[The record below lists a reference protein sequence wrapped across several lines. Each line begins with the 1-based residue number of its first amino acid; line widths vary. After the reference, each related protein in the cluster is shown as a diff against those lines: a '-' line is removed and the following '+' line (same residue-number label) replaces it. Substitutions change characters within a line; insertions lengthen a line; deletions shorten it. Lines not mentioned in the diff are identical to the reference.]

1 MIVEISH
8 FLTILATG
16 LFLLSGLFVLFSNQ
30 NEYISNLIA
39 RTYSHAFFF
48 LIVSF
53 GLYIWLAATDNFS
66 VLYIASHS
74 NSALPT
80 FYKIS
85 SIWSAH
91 EGSMFLWIVFL
102 ALWGFIF
109 NINISQNNPL
119 KSLAIGTLSII
130 IVGFL
135 LFLLLTSN
143 PFQTIL
149 PIPPNN
155 GADINPVLQDPA
167 LVIHPPTL
175 YLGYVGFGIPFA
187 CAIAFLIK
195 GNSDIEWELMV
206 KKWSILA
213 WIFLTIGITLGSW
226 WAYYEL
232 GWGGYW
238 FWDPVEN
245 VALMPWLAS
254 TAFIHSLSVSIK
266 SKRLRVWTILLAIS
280 VFSLSLFGAFIVR
293 SGIIDSVHSFAND
306 PERGLYLLGFI
317 TVIIMTS
324 LILFVLRFSKIQSK
338 EKIKRFSKESFIS
351 INNIFFGVLI
361 FSVML
366 GVIYPLIYEYL
377 FDQKI
382 SVGAPFY
389 SAIFS
394 PIVLLACVFLIFS
407 VDSKWARKFKFNLVS
422 LPILFST
429 MVSLL
434 ITFIFFYLYEINDI
448 YMNLLIFIG
457 FLIICRYIFEILQS
471 FRFKKYINSFSAIA
485 HMALGLLLIS
495 ISLNSVLS
503 IERAI
508 SLKID
513 ETEKYKDLTIYFQ
526 NINLSNYSNYDSI
539 EADLLIQTSNGKSF
553 MLSPEKRRYFTRG
566 QITTE
571 TAIHA
576 TPLRDIYMT
585 IGDQLDDGS
594 WVVNIQINYLIRWIW
609 FSAALMSLAGILLI
623 VTNNRASIRNKKQD
637 YEITT

>member
-1 MIVEISH
+1 MIIEISH
-8 FLTILATG
+8 FFTILATG
-16 LFLLSGLFVLFSNQ
+16 LFLLSGIFAVSIKNT
-30 NEYISNLIA
+30 EYVSNLIS
-39 RTYSHAFFF
+39 RTYSHAFLF
-48 LIVSF
+48 LLISF
-53 GLYIWLAATDNFS
+53 GLYVWLAATDNFS

-74 NSALPT
+74 NSDLPT

-102 ALWGFIF
+102 ALWGYLFNF
-109 NINISQNNPL
+109 NITQTNPI
-119 KSLAIGTLSII
+119 KSLAIGILSLI

-149 PIPPNN
+149 PIPPSN

-187 CAIAFLIK
+187 CALAFLIK
-195 GNSDIEWELMV
+195 GNTEIEWELIV
-206 KKWSILA
+206 QKWSVVA

-245 VALMPWLAS
+245 VALMPWLAA

-266 SKRLRVWTILLAIS
+266 SKRLRVWTLLLSIL

-317 TVIIMTS
+317 SVIIITS
-324 LILFVLRFSKIQSK
+324 LVLFVIRFSKIQS
-338 EKIKRFSKESFIS
+338 ITRVKRFSKESFIS
-351 INNIFFGVLI
+351 INNIFFGVLV

-377 FDQKI
+377 FNQKI

-389 SAIFS
+389 TAIFS
-394 PIVLLACVFLIFS
+394 PIVLIACIFLIFS
-407 VDSKWARKFKFNLVS
+407 IDSKWSREFKLNLMN
-422 LPILFST
+422 LPIILST
-429 MVSLL
+429 TLSFL
-434 ITFIFFYLYEINDI
+434 ITFVFKFLYKIDDV
-448 YMNLLIFIG
+448 YMNLLIFVG
-457 FLIICRYIFEILQS
+457 FLIICRYIFEIYKS
-471 FRFKKYINSFSAIA
+471 ISAKKYINPFSAIA

-503 IERAI
+503 SERAMSI
-508 SLKID
+508 KID
-513 ETEKYKDLTIYFQ
+513 ETESYKDLTIYFQ
-526 NINLSNYSNYDSI
+526 NVNLSEAYNYDAI
-539 EADLLIQTSNGKSF
+539 EADLLIQTTNGESF
-553 MLSPEKRRYFTRG
+553 LLSPEKRRYFTRG

-576 TPLRDIYMT
+576 SLLRDIYMT

-609 FSAALMSLAGILLI
+609 FSAILMCMAGIMLI
-623 VTNNRASIRNKKQD
+623 FSKKRLRR
-637 YEITT
+637 

>member
-1 MIVEISH
+1 MIIEISH
-8 FLTILATG
+8 FFAILATG
-16 LFLLSGLFVLFSNQ
+16 LFLLSGIFAVSIKNT
-30 NEYISNLIA
+30 EYVSNLIS
-39 RTYSHAFFF
+39 RTYSHAFLF
-48 LIVSF
+48 LLISF
-53 GLYIWLAATDNFS
+53 GLYVWLAATDNFS

-74 NSALPT
+74 NSDLPT

-102 ALWGFIF
+102 ALWGCLFNF
-109 NINISQNNPL
+109 NITQTNPI
-119 KSLAIGTLSII
+119 KSLAIGILSLI

-149 PIPPNN
+149 PIPPSN

-187 CAIAFLIK
+187 CALAFLIK
-195 GNSDIEWELMV
+195 GNTEIEWELMV
-206 KKWSILA
+206 QKWSVVA

-245 VALMPWLAS
+245 VALMPWLAA

-266 SKRLRVWTILLAIS
+266 SKRLRVWTLLLSIL

-317 TVIIMTS
+317 SVIIITS
-324 LILFVLRFSKIQSK
+324 LVLFVIRFSKIQS
-338 EKIKRFSKESFIS
+338 IIRVKRFSKESFIS
-351 INNIFFGVLI
+351 INNIFFGVLV

-377 FDQKI
+377 FNQKI

-389 SAIFS
+389 TAIFS
-394 PIVLLACVFLIFS
+394 PIVLIACIFLIFS
-407 VDSKWARKFKFNLVS
+407 IDSKWSREFKLNLMN
-422 LPILFST
+422 LPIILST
-429 MVSLL
+429 TLSFL
-434 ITFIFFYLYEINDI
+434 ITFAFKFLYKIDDV
-448 YMNLLIFIG
+448 YMNLLIFVG
-457 FLIICRYIFEILQS
+457 FLIICRYIFEIYKS
-471 FRFKKYINSFSAIA
+471 ISAKKYINPFSAIA

-503 IERAI
+503 TERAMSI
-508 SLKID
+508 KID
-513 ETEKYKDLTIYFQ
+513 ETESYKDLTIYFQ
-526 NINLSNYSNYDSI
+526 NVNLSEAYNYDAI
-539 EADLLIQTSNGKSF
+539 EADLLVQTTNGESF
-553 MLSPEKRRYFTRG
+553 LLSPEKRRYFTRG

-576 TPLRDIYMT
+576 SLLRDIYMT

-609 FSAALMSLAGILLI
+609 FSAILMCMAGIMLI
-623 VTNNRASIRNKKQD
+623 FSKKRLRR
-637 YEITT
+637 

>member
-16 LFLLSGLFVLFSNQ
+16 LFLLSGLFATFIN
-30 NEYISNLIA
+30 NTEYISNLIA

-48 LIVSF
+48 LIASF
-53 GLYIWLAATDNFS
+53 GLYVWLAATDNFS

-74 NSALPT
+74 NTNLPI

-102 ALWGFIF
+102 AIWGFIF
-109 NINISQNNPL
+109 NFKISQSNPL
-119 KSLAIGTLSII
+119 KSLTLGILSLV

-149 PIPPNN
+149 PIPPIN

-175 YLGYVGFGIPFA
+175 YLGYVGFSIPFA
-187 CAIAFLIK
+187 CAIAFLIR

-206 KKWSILA
+206 QKWSIMA

-245 VALMPWLAS
+245 VALMPWLAA

-266 SKRLRVWTILLAIS
+266 SKKLRVWTILLSIL

-317 TVIIMTS
+317 SLIIITS
-324 LILFVLRFSKIQSK
+324 LILFVLRFSKIQSI
-338 EKIKRFSKESFIS
+338 ERIKRFSKESFVS

-366 GVIYPLIYEYL
+366 GVTYPLIYEYL
-377 FDQKI
+377 FNQKI

-389 SAIFS
+389 TAIFS
-394 PIVLLACVFLIFS
+394 PIVLLACIFLIFS
-407 VDSKWARKFKFNLVS
+407 VDSKWSRRLKSNLLDLPVVVS
-422 LPILFST
+422 TTSSAIITLLF
-429 MVSLL
+429 L
-434 ITFIFFYLYEINDI
+434 YLFDINDL
-448 YMNLLIFIG
+448 YMNLLIFVG
-457 FLIICRYIFEILQS
+457 FLIISRYMFEIYKLIK
-471 FRFKKYINSFSAIA
+471 FRKYINPFSAIA

-495 ISLNSVLS
+495 ISLNSSLS
-503 IERAI
+503 TERAM

-513 ETEKYKDLTIYFQ
+513 DTEKYKDLSINFQ
-526 NINLSNYSNYDSI
+526 NINLSNGSNYDAI
-539 EADLLIQTSNGKSF
+539 KADLLIQTTDGKSF
-553 MLSPEKRRYFTRG
+553 KLSPEKRRYFTRG

-576 TPLRDIYMT
+576 SPIRDIYIT

-594 WVVNIQINYLIRWIW
+594 WVVNIQLNYLIRWIW
-609 FSAALMSLAGILLI
+609 FSAILMSFAGILLI
-623 VTNNRASIRNKKQD
+623 ITNKKSTFTFKKP
-637 YEITT
+637 IS

>member
-1 MIVEISH
+1 MIIEISH
-8 FLTILATG
+8 FFAILATG
-16 LFLLSGLFVLFSNQ
+16 LFLLSGIFAVSIKNT
-30 NEYISNLIA
+30 EYVSNLIS
-39 RTYSHAFFF
+39 RTYSHAFLF
-48 LIVSF
+48 LLISF
-53 GLYIWLAATDNFS
+53 GLYVWLAATDNFS

-74 NSALPT
+74 NSDLPI

-102 ALWGFIF
+102 ALWGCLFNF
-109 NINISQNNPL
+109 NITQTNPI
-119 KSLAIGTLSII
+119 KSLAIGILSLI

-149 PIPPNN
+149 PIPPSN

-187 CAIAFLIK
+187 CALAFLIK
-195 GNSDIEWELMV
+195 GNTEIEWELIV
-206 KKWSILA
+206 QKWSVVA

-245 VALMPWLAS
+245 VALMPWLAA

-266 SKRLRVWTILLAIS
+266 SKRLRVWTLLLSIL

-317 TVIIMTS
+317 SVIIITS
-324 LILFVLRFSKIQSK
+324 LVLFVIRFSKIQS
-338 EKIKRFSKESFIS
+338 IIRVKRFSKESFIS
-351 INNIFFGVLI
+351 INNIFFGVLV

-377 FDQKI
+377 FNQQI

-389 SAIFS
+389 TAIFS
-394 PIVLLACVFLIFS
+394 PIVLIACIFLIFS
-407 VDSKWARKFKFNLVS
+407 IDSKWSREFKLNLMN
-422 LPILFST
+422 LPIILST
-429 MVSLL
+429 TLSFL
-434 ITFIFFYLYEINDI
+434 ITFVFKFLYKIDDV
-448 YMNLLIFIG
+448 YMNLLIFVG
-457 FLIICRYIFEILQS
+457 FLIICRYIFEIYKS
-471 FRFKKYINSFSAIA
+471 ISAKTFINPFSAIA

-503 IERAI
+503 TERAMSI
-508 SLKID
+508 KID
-513 ETEKYKDLTIYFQ
+513 ETESYKDLTIYFE
-526 NINLSNYSNYDSI
+526 NINLSEAYNYDAI
-539 EADLLIQTSNGKSF
+539 EADLLIQTTNGESF
-553 MLSPEKRRYFTRG
+553 LLSPEKRRYFTRG

-576 TPLRDIYMT
+576 SLLRDIYMT

-594 WVVNIQINYLIRWIW
+594 WVINIQINYLIRWIW
-609 FSAALMSLAGILLI
+609 FSAILMCMAGIMLI
-623 VTNNRASIRNKKQD
+623 FSKKRLRR
-637 YEITT
+637 

>member
-1 MIVEISH
+1 MIIEISH
-8 FLTILATG
+8 FFTILAAG
-16 LFLLSGLFVLFSNQ
+16 LFLLSGIFAVSIKNT
-30 NEYISNLIA
+30 EYVSNLIS
-39 RTYSHAFFF
+39 RTYSHAFLF
-48 LIVSF
+48 LLISF
-53 GLYIWLAATDNFS
+53 GLYVWLAATDNFS

-74 NSALPT
+74 NSDLPI

-102 ALWGFIF
+102 ALWGYLFNF
-109 NINISQNNPL
+109 NITQTNPI
-119 KSLAIGTLSII
+119 KSLAIGILSLI

-149 PIPPNN
+149 PIPPSN

-187 CAIAFLIK
+187 CALAFLIK
-195 GNSDIEWELMV
+195 GNTEIEWELMV
-206 KKWSILA
+206 QKWSVVA

-245 VALMPWLAS
+245 VALMPWLAA

-266 SKRLRVWTILLAIS
+266 SKRLRVWTLLLSIL

-317 TVIIMTS
+317 SVIIITS
-324 LILFVLRFSKIQSK
+324 LVLFVIRFSKIQS
-338 EKIKRFSKESFIS
+338 ITRVKRFSKESFIS
-351 INNIFFGVLI
+351 INNIFFGVLV

-377 FDQKI
+377 FNQKI

-389 SAIFS
+389 TAIFS
-394 PIVLLACVFLIFS
+394 PIVLIACIFLIFS
-407 VDSKWARKFKFNLVS
+407 IDSKWSREFKLNLMN
-422 LPILFST
+422 LPIILST
-429 MVSLL
+429 TLSFL
-434 ITFIFFYLYEINDI
+434 ITFVFIFLYKIDDF
-448 YMNLLIFIG
+448 YMNLLIFVG
-457 FLIICRYIFEILQS
+457 FLIICRYIFEIYKS
-471 FRFKKYINSFSAIA
+471 ISAKKYINPFSAIA

-503 IERAI
+503 SERAMSI
-508 SLKID
+508 KID
-513 ETEKYKDLTIYFQ
+513 ETESYKDLTIYFQ
-526 NINLSNYSNYDSI
+526 NVNLSEAYNYDAI
-539 EADLLIQTSNGKSF
+539 EADLLVQTTNGESF
-553 MLSPEKRRYFTRG
+553 LLSPQKRRYFTRG

-576 TPLRDIYMT
+576 SLLRDIYMT

-609 FSAALMSLAGILLI
+609 FSAILMCMAGIMLI
-623 VTNNRASIRNKKQD
+623 FSKKRLRR
-637 YEITT
+637 